1 MYVNIGAT
9 DRIHLCN
16 IYYKCNI
23 TYIYIYI
30 IIIIIIII
38 IIYINL
44 GAFVPSGIL
53 YKL

>member
-30 IIIIIIII
+30 YNNNNNNNNNN
-38 IIYINL
+38 IY
-44 GAFVPSGIL
+44 
-53 YKL
+53 